1 MALLV
6 RRQSMG
12 VRRGVSKVS
21 GILPSNFD
29 RKWERV
35 VCVASG
41 PSLSIHQAQVLKDA
55 FKLACFGWHVIVVNN
70 TWQMIPTAE
79 VLYAS
84 DGPWWDRFLPQV
96 RREYKG
102 ECWTRS
108 RFHAHRDKLH
118 FVQCSDEPGLTTK
131 PGFVFSGSNSGYQA
145 VNLAYLFGAKEI
157 LLVGYD
163 MQRTYG
169 MSHWHGDHHGGLSQQ
184 MPMETWVI
192 KFEQL
197 AKDLRER
204 GVRVVNCSIETALT
218 CFDREDLESCLW

>member
-1 MALLV
+1 MLV
-6 RRQSMG
+6 RHQSKG
-12 VRRGVSKVS
+12 VRPGVSKPS

-41 PSLSIHQAQVLKDA
+41 PSLSIQQAHMLGDA

-70 TWQMIPTAE
+70 TWQMIPSAE
-79 VLYAS
+79 ALYAS
-84 DGPWWDRFLPQV
+84 DGPWWDMHLSQV
-96 RREYKG
+96 RREYRG

-108 RFHAHRDKLH
+108 RYHAHRDHLH
-118 FVQCSDEPGLTTK
+118 FVQCEDRPGLTSK

-145 VNLAYLFGAKEI
+145 VNLAYLFGAREI

-169 MSHWHGDHHGGLSQQ
+169 MSHWHGDHPSGLSQQ
-184 MPMETWVI
+184 LPVDTWVT
-192 KFEQL
+192 KFETL
-197 AKDLRER
+197 AKDANER

-218 CFDREDLESCLW
+218 CFPREELSACLW